1 MTRKPFI
8 RYITALVLLFSC
20 THIVYAQLNKAYDAE
35 TPLVI
40 ACNWDMAPYEFN
52 NEGEPDGYNIQL
64 LGTILDKLQ
73 IQYKVLMTEGEEAM
87 AAFERHEADII
98 IDPGYRYHRR
108 PYGLSHSIIDYYRVK
123 VATHKNVQP
132 LVALLSRAT
141 CSHRPTSIS
150 RPKPLWQTSAKERR
164 NTSFGVKHS

>member
-52 NEGEPDGYNIQL
+52 NEGEPDGYNIQR

-108 PYGLSHSIIDYYRVK
+108 PYVLSHSIYN
-123 VATHKNVQP
+123 HS
-132 LVALLSRAT
+132 LLSV
-141 CSHRPTSIS
+141 
-150 RPKPLWQTSAKERR
+150 
-164 NTSFGVKHS
+164 N